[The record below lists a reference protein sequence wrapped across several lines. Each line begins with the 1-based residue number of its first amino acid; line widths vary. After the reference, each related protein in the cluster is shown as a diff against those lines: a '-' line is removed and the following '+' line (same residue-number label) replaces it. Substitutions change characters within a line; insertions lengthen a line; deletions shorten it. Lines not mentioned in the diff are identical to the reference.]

1 MTTRKPQTYSPEFK
15 TEAVKMA
22 TEVGTSEASRR
33 LGIPLQTLHN
43 WKTKSKAGKLS
54 GTSDFNPDLAAVLEE
69 NKRLKRA
76 LALAEMERE
85 ILKKATAYFAKDSMQ
100 STRS

>member
-1 MTTRKPQTYSPEFK
+1 
-15 TEAVKMA
+15 
-22 TEVGTSEASRR
+22 VGQFLMPVLPISGSVSHDIQQ

-43 WKTKSKAGKLS
+43 WKTRSKAGKLS
-54 GTSDFNPDLAAVLEE
+54 GTTDYNPDLTAVLEE

>member
-43 WKTKSKAGKLS
+43 WKTKSKS
-54 GTSDFNPDLAAVLEE
+54 GLLL
-69 NKRLKRA
+69 LKWSV
-76 LALAEMERE
+76 
-85 ILKKATAYFAKDSMQ
+85 KY
-100 STRS
+100 